1 MQGVQ
6 IKRRQYMIDEQTSFN
21 TISLI
26 SAILVVLDHE
36 EEKKLRFFLS
46 QTFFFCQ
53 YVATLHRTMGVDSI
67 PHKSIFYL

>member
-6 IKRRQYMIDEQTSFN
+6 IKRRQYIIDEQTSFN

-26 SAILVVLDHE
+26 SAILVVLDN

-46 QTFFFCQ
+46 QTFFF
-53 YVATLHRTMGVDSI
+53 LSI
-67 PHKSIFYL
+67 CRNTAQDNGSR

>member
-6 IKRRQYMIDEQTSFN
+6 IKRRQYIIDEQTSFN

-36 EEKKLRFFLS
+36 EKKLRFFYLKHFFLS
-46 QTFFFCQ
+46 ICRNTAQDNGS
-53 YVATLHRTMGVDSI
+53 R
-67 PHKSIFYL
+67 

>member
-6 IKRRQYMIDEQTSFN
+6 IKRRQYIIDEQTSFN

-36 EEKKLRFFLS
+36 EKKLRFFLS
-46 QTFFFCQ
+46 QTFFFVNMSQHCTGQ
-53 YVATLHRTMGVDSI
+53 WE
-67 PHKSIFYL
+67 

>member
-36 EEKKLRFFLS
+36 EEKKLRFFFISNIFFLS
-46 QTFFFCQ
+46 ICRNAAQDNGS
-53 YVATLHRTMGVDSI
+53 R
-67 PHKSIFYL
+67 